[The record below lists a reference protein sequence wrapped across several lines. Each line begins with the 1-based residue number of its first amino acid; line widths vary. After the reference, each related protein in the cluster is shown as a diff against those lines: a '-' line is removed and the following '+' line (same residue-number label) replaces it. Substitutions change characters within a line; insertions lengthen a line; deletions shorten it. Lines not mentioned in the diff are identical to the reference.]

1 MTFTDDFRSASKTN
15 SLGKGDAEDVAW
27 FVIES
32 ISSGH
37 AGLAGLV
44 TVVHHVRNLYGLE
57 DDGEHSIVPNP
68 FFGANGH
75 EGRSPGT
82 REYLTGR
89 GFKNVGGSLL
99 ATLGEAASAVT
110 VVDLVGIGQHGSASA
125 STVMHM
131 VKIKAVG
138 SNFKRSETI
147 TRWVDAILK
156 AKSAKVAVRGTGLAA
171 AAIPIPAVGLGVGI
185 GTTVAKLGIKL
196 TLGKLVARTSME
208 IHWRAYQEQVI
219 SGGIRGGSTG
229 AVGPASAMFTEIF
242 KRRGATRI
250 FGKYDIDRLIREP
263 GGWMALNDK
272 LMLI

>member
-1 MTFTDDFRSASKTN
+1 MTFTDNFRSAGNANNLSDD
-15 SLGKGDAEDVAW
+15 DAEDVAW

-32 ISSGH
+32 IASAHDGVS
-37 AGLAGLV
+37 GLV
-44 TVVHHVRNLYGLE
+44 TTIHHLRNLYGLE

-82 REYLTGR
+82 RKYLTGR

-99 ATLGEAASAVT
+99 ATVGEAASAVT
-110 VVDLVGIGQHGSASA
+110 VVDVVGIGQHGNASA
-125 STVMHM
+125 STVTHM
-131 VKIKAVG
+131 IKIRAVG
-138 SNFKRSETI
+138 SKFRRSETI
-147 TRWVDAILK
+147 TCWADAIMK
-156 AKSAKVAVRGTGLAA
+156 AKGAKVTVRGTGLAA
-171 AAIPIPAVGLGVGI
+171 ASIPVPALGLAVGI
-185 GTTVAKLGIKL
+185 GTTIAKLGIKL
-196 TLGKLVARTSME
+196 SLGKLVARTAME

-219 SGGIRGGSTG
+219 SGGIGGGSTG

-242 KRRGATRI
+242 TRRGATRI
-250 FGKYDIDRLIREP
+250 FGKYDIDRFIREP